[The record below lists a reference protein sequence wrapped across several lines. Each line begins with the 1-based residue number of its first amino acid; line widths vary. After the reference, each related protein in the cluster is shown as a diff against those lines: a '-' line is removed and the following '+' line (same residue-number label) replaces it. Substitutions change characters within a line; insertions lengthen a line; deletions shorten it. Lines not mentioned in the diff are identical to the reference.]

1 MKKIIIMLAAAVMM
15 LPLVS
20 CDKQDKP
27 DPQKEV
33 VMEPAAT
40 SDVAQI
46 ISFEDAPGENPVY
59 LDLKKD
65 IKYEVLSIEITEG
78 GRYIMRRMPV
88 ITDASS
94 IPATKAGGAIEI
106 VVGKLAFIDGKLVC
120 TGELE
125 AVIDFKGGSVTLTIQ
140 GGSPKD
146 YPAKFI
152 KGSTGSSTKGV
163 NAARTW
169 GVENSIVNISGSGV
183 SVQAG
188 FKGCDF
194 HEIAQFA
201 KKGGANI
208 DPAKV
213 EGYNI
218 SEIIFT
224 GGTTVAISFT
234 GGATF
239 YGTYKLNGNNI
250 SCDITSGADDIVGHS
265 ASGTLTF
272 PADKKAVLSLSTTVK
287 GYSASVEFELK
298 QIN

>member
-15 LPLVS
+15 LPIVS

-40 SDVAQI
+40 ADVAQI

-88 ITDASS
+88 ITESS
-94 IPATKAGGAIEI
+94 SVSATKAGDAIEI

-120 TGELE
+120 TGSFVATIEIKTGIATISVE
-125 AVIDFKGGSVTLTIQ
+125 GGSAKSYAAAVTKPA
-140 GGSPKD
+140 GS
-146 YPAKFI
+146 
-152 KGSTGSSTKGV
+152 GSTQNT
-163 NAARTW
+163 NASRTW
-169 GVENSIVNISGSGV
+169 GVASSIINISGGGIGV
-183 SVQAG
+183 QTG

-201 KKGGANI
+201 KNAGANL
-208 DPAKV
+208 DPEKV
-213 EGYNI
+213 AGYSI
-218 SEIIFT
+218 TEIIFT
-224 GGTTVAISFT
+224 RQKTFSISFS

-239 YGTYKLNGNNI
+239 YGTYQLNGENV
-250 SCDITSGADDIVGHS
+250 SCSITSGASDIVGQS

-272 PADKKAVLSLSTTVK
+272 PAKGKAVLSLSTTVK
-287 GYSASVEFELK
+287 NYSASVEFEMNE
-298 QIN
+298 IN